1 VTATRIDDRT
11 ITRHEAA
18 TMGRL
23 RLILPFL
30 AGAGAGAAVALRFR
44 QPARRDVFPP
54 GPGAISPKESR
65 ALAERYAVIDVA
77 RGDLAV
83 EHATATIE
91 HPELLID
98 GPAFFPRML
107 DDFRAATSSIHGNI
121 YGFRPGEIG
130 DEFSEVLQA
139 AARRGVE
146 VRLNTD
152 EVQSGPNLIYRAF
165 WAPMVEAGVQVTSN
179 QGLFLDLDG
188 LVGGDLRF
196 DARLDDFGHFLH
208 EKAFVVDGR
217 IGWIGGMG
225 IEDHFNDGEFSDLM
239 LRFGGEA
246 VSQLQA
252 IILGTFRHQGGPLA
266 ADAESLEG
274 WFPKVSR
281 PSGDAIRATV
291 LRNVPG
297 EGFHQNTQAH
307 LQLISGAREQLDII
321 NPYVTEHPVIDG
333 LIDAAERG
341 VRVRLI
347 IPGKPTPVFMAM
359 ALRSNYG
366 RLLDAGVTV
375 LEHPV
380 MCHTKVTLA
389 DDRVLLGSCN
399 LDARSLWMNF
409 ELGIFVEDGAF
420 ASQVRHELFEV
431 QAGKSKPV
439 ALSEGTDALVDAV
452 VDRFWKLL

>member
-1 VTATRIDDRT
+1 
-11 ITRHEAA
+11 
-18 TMGRL
+18 MGRL

-30 AGAGAGAAVALRFR
+30 AGAGVGGAIALRMR
-44 QPARRDVFPP
+44 QPARRTVFPP
-54 GPGAISPKESR
+54 GPGAVAPKGAR
-65 ALAERYAVIDVA
+65 GIGERYATTDVA
-77 RGDLAV
+77 RADLAV
-83 EHATATIE
+83 EYAPATVE

-98 GPAFFPRML
+98 GPAFFPRLL
-107 DDFRAATSSIHGNI
+107 DDFRSATSSIHGNI
-121 YGFRPGEIG
+121 YGFRPGDIG
-130 DEFSEVLQA
+130 DEFSEALQE

-152 EVQSGPNLIYRAF
+152 EVQSGPNLTYRAF

-188 LVGGDLRF
+188 LVGGTLRL
-196 DARLDDFGHFLH
+196 DPRLDDFGHFLH

-217 IGWIGGMG
+217 IGWLGGMG
-225 IEDHFNDGEFSDLM
+225 IEDHFNDGEFSDIM
-239 LRFGGEA
+239 VRFEGEA
-246 VSQLQA
+246 VSQLQS
-252 IILGTFRHQGGPLA
+252 IILGTFRHQGGPLPTDA
-266 ADAESLEG
+266 ASLAR
-274 WFPKVSR
+274 WYPKVPR
-281 PSGDAIRATV
+281 PSEDAVRATI

-297 EGFHQNTQAH
+297 EGFHQNSQAH
-307 LQLISGAREQLDII
+307 LALVGEAREQLDVI

-333 LIDAAERG
+333 LIAAAERG
-341 VRVRLI
+341 VRVRLV

-359 ALRSNYG
+359 ALRNNYG

-399 LDARSLWMNF
+399 LDARSLWMNY
-409 ELGIFVEDGAF
+409 ELGMFIEDGGF
-420 ASQVRHELFEV
+420 ASQVRSELFEV

-439 ALSEGTDALVDAV
+439 ALVEGREALVNAV